1 MSSEGRTKELTLV
14 CCGALLETVFWAVT
28 RTGGIGL
35 EFQSAFAASPASR
48 PNHLRGAMSAA
59 YAVPPLRLDRGLD
72 VCVSS
77 RCLTKSGPGILGG
90 RVWKAVSL
98 FSK

>member
-1 MSSEGRTKELTLV
+1 MSPEDRTKELPLV
-14 CCGALLETVFWAVT
+14 YCGALLERVFWVVT
-28 RTGGIGL
+28 RTGGMGL
-35 EFQSAFAASPASR
+35 KLQSAFAASPASR
-48 PNHLRGAMSAA
+48 PNHLKGAMSAE
-59 YAVPPLRLDRGLD
+59 YAVLTLRLDRGLD

-77 RCLTKSGPGILGG
+77 SCLTKLGPEILEG